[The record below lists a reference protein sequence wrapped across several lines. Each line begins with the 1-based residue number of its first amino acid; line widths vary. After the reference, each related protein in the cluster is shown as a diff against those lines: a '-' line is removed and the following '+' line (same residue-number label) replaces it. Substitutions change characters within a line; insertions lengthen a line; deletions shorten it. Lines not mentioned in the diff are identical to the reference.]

1 MPPTF
6 DIVPGFLIIRLTER
20 TCRMIPLASVCKIDI
35 FVDKLCQCLMVDVPN
50 QITAKRIETILLGV
64 YNTLEG
70 PRVAGAARPTAGQ
83 LLYLEN
89 ERARL
94 AADTQRI
101 MTALTAYHLP
111 PQPQP
116 LHVALL
122 QPRVAG
128 RGRGLQ
134 MNALSLNQ

>member
-1 MPPTF
+1 
-6 DIVPGFLIIRLTER
+6 
-20 TCRMIPLASVCKIDI
+20 
-35 FVDKLCQCLMVDVPN
+35 MVDVPN